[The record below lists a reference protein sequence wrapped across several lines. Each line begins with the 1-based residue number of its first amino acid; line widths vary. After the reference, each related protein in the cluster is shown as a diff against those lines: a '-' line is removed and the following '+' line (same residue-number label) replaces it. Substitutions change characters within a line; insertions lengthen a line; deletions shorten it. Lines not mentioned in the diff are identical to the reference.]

1 MTRSG
6 VFEKTRAFNSSV
18 KAGSGIAAL
27 SILVAAGPA
36 LAQPAYPEQT
46 VRILVGFSPGVAPDV
61 TSRLLAERL
70 ASTWG
75 KAGVGEDGTG
85 AGGNIATDPVAKA
98 APPGPPPGL
107 AGNGP

>member
-1 MTRSG
+1 MTRTA

-18 KAGSGIAAL
+18 KAASAIAAL

-70 ASTWG
+70 ASPC
-75 KAGVGEDGTG
+75 
-85 AGGNIATDPVAKA
+85 GNALWVENATPPRATLPTPP
-98 APPGPPPGL
+98 APHPPP
-107 AGNGP
+107 P